1 MKFFISAM
9 LALAIG
15 PAAPSVSRAT
25 TQDAAALTFCC
36 SPQNGLF
43 QSLASRKYRR
53 FDSPLTAIEQAK
65 TNSAVLIL
73 ADGYPEK
80 LTQLS
85 EKELLFAQVKS
96 LRLFIE
102 FPEALP
108 GIKMG
113 AVKTIEWERS
123 VVASTNFGDALPAM
137 RILAI
142 HDCHFVPTIAPNPWL
157 VIARVAGFDTAVYGL
172 PPNAAPILFE
182 IPDKKI
188 LVATTKLSGFITG
201 RFAPAKDWEVIWE
214 IILAKLDPENTP
226 HKIAWAPAVRP
237 AFGPNEKLPRKFERL
252 AFDSAADWIFKSR
265 LLVHPSRQTEIQKAL
280 AANVETIA
288 TPSGD
293 APHGDGSLGI
303 LEGYASGIRHDGNQI
318 QRLPIR
324 ADCNAESAMV
334 LSLDAVLN
342 KDKRSAATAKNLLDY
357 VYFNSEICG
366 GVRADPKHG
375 AYGLISWG
383 AVSPA
388 WLVANYGDDNA
399 NAILATVVSAAS
411 LKDTQWDE
419 SVMKALLA
427 NLRTTGKLGFRGD
440 RIDVPALEQQGWKY
454 FHDASP
460 VNYSPHFEAYLWACN
475 LWAFRETG
483 FRPFLDKTTNAI
495 AMTMKVYPDGWRWKN
510 NLERAHMLLCL
521 AWLVRVDD
529 TPQHREWL
537 NRVANDLLKWQS
549 KSGAIYETLVGTGGG
564 HYQVPQSNEAY
575 GTTETPLIQKN
586 GDPAS
591 DQLYTTGYALLGLH
605 EAVGATG
612 DKKLRDAEN
621 KLAEFLCRIQ
631 IRSEKF
637 PYLDGWWFRAFD
649 DRRWEFWASSADVG
663 WGAWSV
669 EAGWGQAWTTAVLA
683 LRKKKTTVWELTKSS
698 RIEEYFE
705 KTRVAMELEK

>member
-1 MKFFISAM
+1 MKFVPRQFAPLFVALLL
-9 LALAIG
+9 LAPFAIW
-15 PAAPSVSRAT
+15 AKNRTA
-25 TQDAAALTFCC
+25 DALTFSC
-36 SPQNGLF
+36 SSKNDLF
-43 QSLASRKYRR
+43 TALVHSKYRR
-53 FDSPLTAIEQAK
+53 FDTPLAAIQHAK

-73 ADGYPEK
+73 ADNYPEK
-80 LTQLS
+80 VTQLS
-85 EKELLFAQVKS
+85 EKELSLAHEKN

-102 FPEALP
+102 YPGSIP
-108 GIKMG
+108 GIEIG
-113 AVKTIEWERS
+113 AVRKTEWERG
-123 VVASTNFGDALPAM
+123 VIASDIFGTGLSKL

-142 HDCHFVPTIAPNPWL
+142 HDCHFVPVSARHPWI
-157 VIARVAGFDTAVYGL
+157 VIARVAGFDTAVFGL
-172 PPNAAPILFE
+172 PKDAQPILFE
-182 IPDKKI
+182 IPEKKM
-188 LVATTKLSGFITG
+188 LVATTKLSGFITA
-201 RFAPAKDWEVIWE
+201 RFAPAKDWEIVWQK
-214 IILAKLDPENTP
+214 ILATLDPENAP
-226 HKIAWAPAVRP
+226 HELEWTEAVLP
-237 AFGPNEKLPRKFERL
+237 AFSASEKLPKNFERK
-252 AFDSAADWIFKSR
+252 AFNSSADWILKSR
-265 LLVHPSRQTEIQKAL
+265 LLIPASRETEIHKAL

-288 TPSGD
+288 TPSAD
-293 APHGDGSLGI
+293 VTMGDGSLGI
-303 LEGYASGIRHDGNQI
+303 LEGYASGILHDGNQI

-334 LSLDAVLN
+334 LSLDAALN
-342 KDKRSAATAKNLLDY
+342 KDRRSATVAENLLDY

-366 GVRADPKHG
+366 SVRADPKHG

-388 WLVANYGDDNA
+388 WMVANYGDDNA
-399 NAILATVVSAAS
+399 GVILSTIVSAAC
-411 LKDTQWDE
+411 LNETRWDE
-419 SVMKALLA
+419 SVMRALLA

-440 RIDVPALEQQGWKY
+440 RIDVPALEQHGWKY

-460 VNYSPHFEAYLWACN
+460 INHSPHFEAYLWACN

-483 FRPFLDKTTNAI
+483 YRPFLDKTTNAI

-521 AWLVRVDD
+521 AWLVRVED

-537 NRVANDLLKWQS
+537 SRVANDLLKWQS
-549 KSGAIYETLVGTGGG
+549 PSGAIYETLVGTGG

-575 GTTETPLIQKN
+575 GTTETPLIQNN

-591 DQLYTTGYALLGLH
+591 DQLYTTGFALLGLH

-612 DKKLRDAEN
+612 DKTLQDAEN

-631 IRSEKF
+631 IRSKKF

-669 EAGWGQAWTTAVLA
+669 EAGWGQAWTAAVLA
-683 LRKKKTTVWELTKSS
+683 LRDKKTTVWELTRNS
-698 RIEEYFE
+698 RSGEHFE
-705 KTRVAMELEK
+705 KFRVEMEK